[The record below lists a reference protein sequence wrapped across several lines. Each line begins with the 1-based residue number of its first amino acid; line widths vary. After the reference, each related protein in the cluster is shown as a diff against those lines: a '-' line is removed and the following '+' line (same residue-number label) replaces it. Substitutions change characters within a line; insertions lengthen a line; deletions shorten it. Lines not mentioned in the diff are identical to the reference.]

1 LKSPPNDATNFSSVL
16 SKGHNVSRERKKKE
30 RKKKKAVIL
39 TYCQFRQ
46 IRFELIF
53 CPKIFR
59 ISLPPLLPNY
69 SKR

>member
-1 LKSPPNDATNFSSVL
+1 
-16 SKGHNVSRERKKKE
+16 VSRERKKKE